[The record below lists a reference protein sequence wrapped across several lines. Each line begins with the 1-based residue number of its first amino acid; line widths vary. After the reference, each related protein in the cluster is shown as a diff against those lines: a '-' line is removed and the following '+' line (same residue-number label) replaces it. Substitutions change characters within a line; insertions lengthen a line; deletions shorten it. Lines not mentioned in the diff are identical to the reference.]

1 MGRVKNM
8 NEETGTLY
16 HYCSLSTFYSIMKN
30 RSIWLSDVSKSNDSK
45 ELVWATRQCKYFVLN
60 KFLEYV
66 ERMKANDWFID
77 TKFIEFSKTFEKLES
92 IDTGNSLKAW
102 AFCLS
107 EKGDNLGQWRGYAD
121 DGRGISIGFNKEYF
135 IIQTQSLGFSPDKVC
150 HIFDQIEYGD
160 FDISNLLRP
169 EDVSILSFSCDYD
182 EIEKCFKR
190 LMAYSIMLAPMYKN
204 EAFKE
209 EKEWRMV
216 LLAHTSALANGLLPC
231 ADNVDKLDPKFKIV
245 NYTFTP
251 RNNTL
256 VSHIEVAMT
265 DMKSAIKS
273 ITIGPKSNLSELD
286 VKLFLISSGL
296 LESAEDTSIKVT
308 RSSSS
313 YR

>member
-1 MGRVKNM
+1 MGCVKNM

-30 RSIWLSDVSKSNDSK
+30 RSIWLSDVSKSNDSQ
-45 ELVWATRQCKYFVLN
+45 ELVWVIKQCRSLILN

-66 ERMKANDWFID
+66 VRMKANGRLID

-102 AFCLS
+102 VFCLS

-135 IIQTQSLGFSPDKVC
+135 TIQNQSLGFSPDKVC

-169 EDVSILSFSCDYD
+169 EDVSILSSSCDYD

-216 LLAHTSALANGLLPC
+216 LLAHTSALEGGLLPC
-231 ADNVDKLDPKFKIV
+231 ADNVDNLDPRFSIV

-256 VSHIEVAMT
+256 LRHLYI
-265 DMKSAIKS
+265 
-273 ITIGPKSNLSELD
+273 LC
-286 VKLFLISSGL
+286 GL
-296 LESAEDTSIKVT
+296 L
-308 RSSSS
+308 SSSFQCI
-313 YR
+313 

>member
-1 MGRVKNM
+1 M
-8 NEETGTLY
+8 NEETGMLY
-16 HYCSLSTFYSIMKN
+16 HYCSLNTFYSIMQN

-66 ERMKANDWFID
+66 ERMKANDRFID
-77 TKFIEFSKTFEKLES
+77 TKFMEFSKTFDLLES

-135 IIQTQSLGFSPDKVC
+135 IIQNQSLGFSPDKVC
-150 HIFDQIEYGD
+150 YIFDQIEYGD

-169 EDVSILSFSCDYD
+169 EDVSILSSSCDYD

-216 LLAHTSALANGLLPC
+216 LLAHTSALEGGLLPR
-231 ADNVDKLDPKFKIV
+231 ADNVDNLDPRFSIV

-265 DMKSAIKS
+265 DMKRAVKS

-296 LESAEDTSIKVT
+296 LESAEDTSINVT

>member
-1 MGRVKNM
+1 M
-8 NEETGTLY
+8 NEETGMLY
-16 HYCSLSTFYSIMKN
+16 HYCSLNTFYSIMQN

-66 ERMKANDWFID
+66 ERMKANDRFID
-77 TKFIEFSKTFEKLES
+77 TKFMEFSKTFDLLES

-135 IIQTQSLGFSPDKVC
+135 IIQNQSLGFSPDKVC
-150 HIFDQIEYGD
+150 YIFDQIEYGD

-169 EDVSILSFSCDYD
+169 EDVSILSSSCDYD

-216 LLAHTSALANGLLPC
+216 LLAHTSALEGGLLPR
-231 ADNVDKLDPKFKIV
+231 ADNVDNLDPRFSIV

-256 VSHIEVAMT
+256 VSRIEVAMT
-265 DMKSAIKS
+265 DMKRAVKS

-296 LESAEDTSIKVT
+296 LESAEDTSINVT

>member
-1 MGRVKNM
+1 M
-8 NEETGTLY
+8 NEETGMLY
-16 HYCSLSTFYSIMKN
+16 HYCSLNTFYSIMQN

-66 ERMKANDWFID
+66 ERMKANDRFID
-77 TKFIEFSKTFEKLES
+77 TKFMEFSKTFDLLES

-135 IIQTQSLGFSPDKVC
+135 IIQNQSLGFSPDKVC
-150 HIFDQIEYGD
+150 YIFDQIEYGD

-169 EDVSILSFSCDYD
+169 EDVSILSSSCDYD

-216 LLAHTSALANGLLPC
+216 LLAHTSALEGGLLPR
-231 ADNVDKLDPKFKIV
+231 ADNVDNLDPRFSIV

-265 DMKSAIKS
+265 DMKSAVKS

-296 LESAEDTSIKVT
+296 LESAEDTSINVT